1 MAINKVFNEIVD
13 SNNTPN
19 FDVRSKR
26 CLRNLTV
33 VTEDFSEHNF

>member
-1 MAINKVFNEIVD
+1 MSVLCFYGYNKVFNEIVD

-26 CLRNLTV
+26 C
-33 VTEDFSEHNF
+33 

>member
-1 MAINKVFNEIVD
+1 MKKSFSEIVG
-13 SNNTPN
+13 SNNTPS